1 MDFIDLQRIDVDNA
15 FYDWDS
21 VKMAKRVGSIPEKF
35 APYFADRCECGSE
48 NIIRSSLTEITCCN
62 PRCII
67 KEGYAL
73 AEMLTRFG
81 VKGLK
86 EATCVKIYNALKQE
100 DAARKERGENGILM
114 SDSYVSVLNVSFSD
128 YPVDLRSSA
137 KGVEFFQAC
146 VHILEGTY
154 TFPQIISNLAIPSI
168 GSNANRLFKGISS
181 ATVLRDEVSK
191 AGSFNNFCAQRG
203 SKSPMVVFNLRNSI
217 LDIIT
222 ADVIFR
228 NSMKFEGLIKLNV
241 CMTGACTL
249 NGLRTTKE
257 KFIATCNEMCV
268 DESGRSVFELKMTTA
283 IETNPFILYSKPSGD
298 RKFVAGTR
306 RGRITDVFGE
316 HEVLMK
322 TDKFYNWLK
331 EVMEQWNKLT
341 EIPSK
346 ATLQKIL
353 VDSMLKIQLMDKAQG
368 SAQNSTMISP
378 PTSQT
383 TASQEVAT
391 ASQEASTASQEVAT
405 MNAFSS

>member
-1 MDFIDLQRIDVDNA
+1 
-15 FYDWDS
+15 
-21 VKMAKRVGSIPEKF
+21 
-35 APYFADRCECGSE
+35 
-48 NIIRSSLTEITCCN
+48 
-62 PRCII
+62 
-67 KEGYAL
+67 
-73 AEMLTRFG
+73 
-81 VKGLK
+81 
-86 EATCVKIYNALKQE
+86 
-100 DAARKERGENGILM
+100 
-114 SDSYVSVLNVSFSD
+114 
-128 YPVDLRSSA
+128 
-137 KGVEFFQAC
+137 
-146 VHILEGTY
+146 
-154 TFPQIISNLAIPSI
+154 
-168 GSNANRLFKGISS
+168 
-181 ATVLRDEVSK
+181 
-191 AGSFNNFCAQRG
+191 
-203 SKSPMVVFNLRNSI
+203 
-217 LDIIT
+217 
-222 ADVIFR
+222 
-228 NSMKFEGLIKLNV
+228 
-241 CMTGACTL
+241 MTGACTL

-257 KFIATCNEMCV
+257 KFIATCNELCM
-268 DESGRSVFELKMTTA
+268 DKSGRSVFEIKMTTA

-383 TASQEVAT
+383 TVSQGVAT
-391 ASQEASTASQEVAT
+391 ASQEASTASQGVAT